1 MATKPRQHGEAK
13 RIGLIKASLI
23 LGSLI
28 ASLLGVRMLVDQE
41 VALPAVV
48 AANGEN
54 LQAAPVA
61 PSQVQ
66 VAPVAPSQ
74 VQISPVIPRQVPM
87 APVTR
92 SRSS

>member
-41 VALPAVV
+41 APPPAVV